1 MPHTLRHWLLA
12 LAIALLTAC
21 SEDTDDAEAGS
32 NDFTLSVMSDRI
44 AAYGQ
49 TINLVASADS
59 TAIDSWS
66 WEYLGAEDILIYE
79 PDAAQAWFVAPSDGD
94 VELDFR
100 VRACQQAN
108 CQSQQTT
115 ISVRD
120 VAIVS
125 LSSSTTELA
134 EPDGELSI
142 TLEINQRQSSEVNL
156 SLDYSGT
163 ASNGKNFSAPTSLSL
178 PANSWSTTF
187 TIAVIDDQIDSADSN
202 VSVVVA
208 ASEQVSWSAEAVTFT
223 IVDDDHTPLISS
235 SPVHT
240 AYSDSLDTGYT
251 VVGYDA
257 DADSNLSFA
266 ISGGADANFFS
277 LDATSLAISFRS
289 SPVLDPPQDANADNT
304 YQLTLSVSDGANISY
319 GDLNINLVRAP
330 SSSAQDATSSTSQAP
345 SPLPLT
351 FTPLSADA
359 VAINWQLDSSADWYA
374 LYRRHCPTAQC
385 ENIDW
390 QLRAQNL
397 VNSHVDAVAAGS
409 IYQYKVHSYS
419 GARAQRW
426 SLDSN
431 YYAPTQA
438 LNDSGARTAA
448 GQQDCPEL
456 SPAHDCSSGRDHLAR
471 QGNLAKQG
479 SGDQGFDFSQH
490 QHCLIDHTTGLH
502 WQRHSNDQPAQRLAL
517 DASAWQAA
525 IAAANAQALCGHQ
538 DWRVPRATELLSL
551 VDFGGQSMQE
561 NWFTDDL
568 APPYWSSDNHAQGGA
583 AYLVSATGI
592 TISDA
597 AADQHS
603 LRLVRSEPT
612 AAAPSLQLEDGSVV
626 DTRSGLNWQACA
638 YGQNYHSVE
647 GCSGAA
653 QLLTWQQAAS
663 MVEVLNQLNGDN
675 WRIPN
680 SKELLSLFDPSS
692 NAIAADILPHAP
704 QANYWSST
712 PSADHLWVWQQLS
725 PNSTLPSPAL
735 KTHPQQH
742 PNTLLLVR

>member
-1 MPHTLRHWLLA
+1 MPHTIRHWLLA
-12 LAIALLTAC
+12 LAVALLTAC
-21 SEDTDDAEAGS
+21 SEDTDEPEAGS

-59 TAIDSWS
+59 NAIDSWS

-100 VRACQQAN
+100 VQACQQSS
-108 CQSQQTT
+108 CQSQQTSV
-115 ISVRD
+115 SVRD

-125 LSSSTTELA
+125 LSSSAAELA
-134 EPDGELSI
+134 EPDGELPI

-156 SLDYSGT
+156 SLAYTGT
-163 ASNGKNFSAPTSLSL
+163 ASNGEHFSAPASLSL

-187 TIAVIDDQIDSADSN
+187 TIAVIDDQLDSADSN

-240 AYSDSLDTGYT
+240 AYTNSLDTGYT

-568 APPYWSSDNHAQGGA
+568 APPYWSSDNHAQGA
-583 AYLVSATGI
+583 AYLVSAAGI
-592 TISDA
+592 TTSNA
-597 AADQHS
+597 TEDQHS
-603 LRLVRSEPT
+603 LRLVRSEPIAT
-612 AAAPSLQLEDGSVV
+612 APSLQLEDGSVI
-626 DTRSGLNWQACA
+626 DTRTGLNWQACA

-663 MVEVLNQLNGDN
+663 LVEVLNQLHGDN

-680 SKELLSLFDPSS
+680 AKELLSLFDPSS

-725 PNSTLPSPAL
+725 PKSILH
-735 KTHPQQH
+735 THPQQH

>member
-21 SEDTDDAEAGS
+21 SEDTDEPEAGS

-163 ASNGKNFSAPTSLSL
+163 ASNGEHFSAPASLSL

-187 TIAVIDDQIDSADSN
+187 TIAVIDDQLDSADSN

-208 ASEQVSWSAEAVTFT
+208 ASEQVSWSDEAVTFT
-223 IVDDDHTPLISS
+223 IIDDDHTPLISS

-240 AYSDSLDTGYT
+240 AYTNSLDTGYT
-251 VVGYDA
+251 VIGYDA

-289 SPVLDPPQDANADNT
+289 LPVLDPPQDANADNT
-304 YQLTLSVSDGANISY
+304 YQLTLSVSDGANTSY

-345 SPLPLT
+345 SPLPLSL
-351 FTPLSADA
+351 TPLSADS
-359 VAINWQLDSSADWYA
+359 VAINWQLDQSADWYA

-419 GARAQRW
+419 GAEAQRW

-438 LNDSGARTAA
+438 LNDSGARTAT
-448 GQQDCPEL
+448 GQQNCPEL
-456 SPAHDCSSGRDHLAR
+456 SPAQDCSSGRDHLAS

-490 QHCLIDHTTGLH
+490 QHCLVDHTTGLH
-502 WQRHSNDQPAQRLAL
+502 WQRHSDHQPAQRLAL
-517 DASAWQAA
+517 DPSAWQAA
-525 IAAANAQALCGHQ
+525 VAAANAQALCGHQ
-538 DWRVPRATELLSL
+538 DWRVPGATELLSL
-551 VDFGGQSMQE
+551 VDFGNQSMQE

-568 APPYWSSDNHAQGGA
+568 APPYWSSDNHAQGA
-583 AYLVSATGI
+583 AYLVSARGI
-592 TISDA
+592 TTSSTD
-597 AADQHS
+597 DQHS

-612 AAAPSLQLEDGSVV
+612 DTAPSFQLEDGSVV
-626 DTRSGLNWQACA
+626 DTRTGLNWQACA
-638 YGQNYHSVE
+638 YGQNYHSAE

-653 QLLTWQQAAS
+653 QPLTWQQAAS
-663 MVEVLNQLNGDN
+663 LVEVLNQLHGDN

-680 SKELLSLFDPSS
+680 AKELLSLFDPGS
-692 NAIAADILPHAP
+692 NTIDANVLPHAP
-704 QANYWSST
+704 QANYWTST
-712 PSADHLWVWQQLS
+712 PSNDHLWVWQQLS
-725 PNSTLPSPAL
+725 PSPAL
-735 KTHPQQH
+735 KTHPLQH

>member
-1 MPHTLRHWLLA
+1 MPHTIRHWLLA

-21 SEDTDDAEAGS
+21 SEDTDEPEAGS

-66 WEYLGAEDILIYE
+66 WEYLGAEDILIHD

-100 VRACQQAN
+100 VRACQQSN
-108 CQSQQTT
+108 CQSQQTAV
-115 ISVRD
+115 SVRD

-125 LSSSTTELA
+125 LSSSATELA
-134 EPDGELSI
+134 EPDGELAI

-163 ASNGKNFSAPTSLSL
+163 ASNGEHFSAPASLSL

-187 TIAVIDDQIDSADSN
+187 TIAVIDDQLDSADSN

-240 AYSDSLDTGYT
+240 AYSNSLDTGYT

-257 DADSNLSFA
+257 DADSDLSFA

-289 SPVLDPPQDANADNT
+289 LPVLDPPQDANADNT
-304 YQLTLSVSDGANISY
+304 YQLTLSVSDGANTSY

-345 SPLPLT
+345 SPLPLSL
-351 FTPLSADA
+351 TPLSADS

-374 LYRRHCPTAQC
+374 LYRRHCPAAEC
-385 ENIDW
+385 GNIDW

-397 VNSHVDAVAAGS
+397 VNSHVDSVTPGA

-419 GARAQRW
+419 GAKAQRW

-456 SPAHDCSSGRDHLAR
+456 SPAQDCSSGRDHLAR

-479 SGDQGFDFSQH
+479 IGDQGFDFSQH

-502 WQRHSNDQPAQRLAL
+502 WQRHSDDQPAQRLAL
-517 DASAWQAA
+517 DPSAWQAA
-525 IAAANAQALCGHQ
+525 VAAANAQALCGHQ
-538 DWRVPRATELLSL
+538 DWRVPGATELLSL
-551 VDFGGQSMQE
+551 VDFGNQSMQE

-568 APPYWSSDNHAQGGA
+568 APPYWSSDNHAQGA
-583 AYLVSATGI
+583 AYLVSAAGI
-592 TISDA
+592 TTSNA
-597 AADQHS
+597 TEDQHS
-603 LRLVRSEPT
+603 LRLVRSEPIAT
-612 AAAPSLQLEDGSVV
+612 APSFQLEDGSVV
-626 DTRSGLNWQACA
+626 DTRTGLNWQACA
-638 YGQNYHSVE
+638 YGQNYHSAE

-663 MVEVLNQLNGDN
+663 LVEVLNQLNGDN

-680 SKELLSLFDPSS
+680 AKELLSLFDPSS
-692 NAIAADILPHAP
+692 NAIATDILPHAP
-704 QANYWSST
+704 QANYWTST
-712 PSADHLWVWQQLS
+712 PSTDHLWVWQQLD
-725 PNSTLPSPAL
+725 PSPAL
-735 KTHPQQH
+735 KTHPPQH

>member
-21 SEDTDDAEAGS
+21 SEDTDEPEAGS

-108 CQSQQTT
+108 CQSQQTS

-125 LSSSTTELA
+125 LSSSAAELA
-134 EPDGELSI
+134 EPDGELPI

-156 SLDYSGT
+156 SLAYTGT
-163 ASNGKNFSAPTSLSL
+163 ASNGEHFSAPASLSL

-187 TIAVIDDQIDSADSN
+187 TIAVIDDQLDSADSN

-208 ASEQVSWSAEAVTFT
+208 ASEQVSWSDEAVTFT
-223 IVDDDHTPLISS
+223 IIDDDHTPLISS

-240 AYSDSLDTGYT
+240 AYTDSLDTGYT

-277 LDATSLAISFRS
+277 LDATSLAISFKS

-304 YQLTLSVSDGANISY
+304 YQLTLSVSDGANTSY

-345 SPLPLT
+345 SPLPLSL
-351 FTPLSADA
+351 TPLSADA

-374 LYRRHCPTAQC
+374 LYRRHCPAAQC

-397 VNSHVDAVAAGS
+397 VNSHVDAIAAGA

-456 SPAHDCSSGRDHLAR
+456 SPAQDCSSGRDHLAR

-479 SGDQGFDFSQH
+479 IGDQGFDFSQH
-490 QHCLIDHTTGLH
+490 QHCLVDHTTGLH

-517 DASAWQAA
+517 DPSAWQAA
-525 IAAANAQALCGHQ
+525 VAAANAQALCGHQ
-538 DWRVPRATELLSL
+538 NWRVPRATELLSL

-568 APPYWSSDNHAQGGA
+568 APPYWSSDNHAQGA
-583 AYLVSATGI
+583 AYLVSAAGI
-592 TISDA
+592 TTSNA
-597 AADQHS
+597 TEDQHS

-638 YGQNYHSVE
+638 YGQSYHSAE

-653 QLLTWQQAAS
+653 QPLTWQQAAS
-663 MVEVLNQLNGDN
+663 LVEVINQLHGDN

-680 SKELLSLFDPSS
+680 AKELLSLFDPSS
-692 NAIAADILPHAP
+692 NGIDADILPHAP

-712 PSADHLWVWQQLS
+712 PNADHLWVWQQLS
-725 PNSTLPSPAL
+725 PKSILH
-735 KTHPQQH
+735 THPQQH

>member
-1 MPHTLRHWLLA
+1 MPHTIRHWLLA
-12 LAIALLTAC
+12 LAVALLTAC
-21 SEDTDDAEAGS
+21 SEDTDEPEAGS

-59 TAIDSWS
+59 NAIDSWS
-66 WEYLGAEDILIYE
+66 WEYLGAEDILIHD

-94 VELDFR
+94 VELDFS
-100 VRACQQAN
+100 VRACQQSN
-108 CQSQQTT
+108 CQSQQTSV
-115 ISVRD
+115 SVRD

-125 LSSSTTELA
+125 LSSSATELA
-134 EPDGELSI
+134 EPDGELPI

-156 SLDYSGT
+156 SLAYTGT
-163 ASNGKNFSAPTSLSL
+163 ASNGEHFSAPASLSL

-187 TIAVIDDQIDSADSN
+187 TIAVIDDQLDSADSN

-208 ASEQVSWSAEAVTFT
+208 ASEQVSWSDEAVTFT
-223 IVDDDHTPLISS
+223 IINDDHTPLISS

-266 ISGGADANFFS
+266 ISGGADASFFS
-277 LDATSLAISFRS
+277 LDATSDAISFKS

-304 YQLTLSVSDGANISY
+304 YQLTLSVSDGANTSY

-330 SSSAQDATSSTSQAP
+330 SSSAQDATSTSQAP
-345 SPLPLT
+345 SPLPLSL
-351 FTPLSADA
+351 TPLSADA

-374 LYRRHCPTAQC
+374 LYRRHCPTAEC

-397 VNSHVDAVAAGS
+397 VNSHVDPVTAGA

-419 GARAQRW
+419 GAKAQRW

-448 GQQDCPEL
+448 DQQDCPEL
-456 SPAHDCSSGRDHLAR
+456 SPAQDCSSGRDHLAR
-471 QGNLAKQG
+471 SGNLAKQG

-502 WQRHSNDQPAQRLAL
+502 WQRHSDDQPAQRLAL
-517 DASAWQAA
+517 DPSAWQAA
-525 IAAANAQALCGHQ
+525 VAAANAQALCGHQ
-538 DWRVPRATELLSL
+538 DWRVPGATELLSL
-551 VDFGGQSMQE
+551 VDFGNQSMQE

-568 APPYWSSDNHAQGGA
+568 APPYWSSDNHAQGA
-583 AYLVSATGI
+583 AYLVSARGI
-592 TISDA
+592 TTSSTD
-597 AADQHS
+597 DQHS

-612 AAAPSLQLEDGSVV
+612 DTAPSFQLEDGSVV
-626 DTRSGLNWQACA
+626 DTRTGLNWQACA
-638 YGQNYHSVE
+638 YGQNYHSAE

-653 QLLTWQQAAS
+653 QALTWQQAAS
-663 MVEVLNQLNGDN
+663 LVEVLNQLNGDN

-692 NAIAADILPHAP
+692 NAIDTNVLPHSP
-704 QANYWSST
+704 QANYWTST
-712 PSADHLWVWQQLS
+712 PSTDHIWVWQQLD
-725 PNSTLPSPAL
+725 PSPAL
-735 KTHPQQH
+735 KTHPPQH

>member
-1 MPHTLRHWLLA
+1 MPHTIRHWLLA
-12 LAIALLTAC
+12 LTVVLITAC
-21 SEDTDDAEAGS
+21 FNNLGDSESS
-32 NDFTLSVMSDRI
+32 NDFNLSVMSDRI

-59 TAIDSWS
+59 NAIESWS

-79 PDAAQAWFVAPSDGD
+79 SDTDQAWFVAPSDGD
-94 VELDFR
+94 VELDFS
-100 VRACQQAN
+100 VRACQQSN

-115 ISVRD
+115 VSVRD
-120 VAIVS
+120 VPIVS
-125 LSSSTTELA
+125 LSSSATELA
-134 EPDGELSI
+134 EPDGELAI
-142 TLEINQRQSSEVNL
+142 TLEINERLANEASID
-156 SLDYSGT
+156 LDYSGA
-163 ASNGKNFSAPTSLSL
+163 ASNGEHFSAPTSLSF
-178 PANSWSTTF
+178 PANSWTTTF
-187 TIAVIDDQIDSADSN
+187 TILAIDDPIDSADSN
-202 VSVVVA
+202 VSAFVA
-208 ASEQVSWSAEAVTFT
+208 SSEQVSWSDDIVTFT
-223 IVDDDHTPLISS
+223 VVDGDHTPIISS
-235 SPVHT
+235 LPVHT
-240 AYSDSLDTGYT
+240 AYTGSLDTGY
-251 VVGYDA
+251 VVAGYDA
-257 DADSNLSFA
+257 DDDDLNFA
-266 ISGGADANFFS
+266 MSGADASFFS
-277 LDATSLAISFRS
+277 LDASGLAISFRS
-289 SPVLDPPQDANADNT
+289 APVLDPAQDANADNT
-304 YQLTLSVSDGANISY
+304 YELKLSVSDGANISY
-319 GDLNINLVRAP
+319 GDLNINLV
-330 SSSAQDATSSTSQAP
+330 QATVSSTSATSQDPSLNHSP
-345 SPLPLT
+345 SPQALL

-374 LYRRHCPTAQC
+374 LYRRHCPAAEC

-397 VNSHVDAVAAGS
+397 VNSHVDSVTPGA

-419 GARAQRW
+419 GAKAQRW

-438 LNDSGARTAA
+438 LNDSGARTAT

-456 SPAHDCSSGRDHLAR
+456 SPAQDCSSGRDHLAS

-490 QHCLIDHTTGLH
+490 QHCLVDHTTGLH
-502 WQRHSNDQPAQRLAL
+502 WQRHSDHQPAQRLAL
-517 DASAWQAA
+517 DPSAWQAA
-525 IAAANAQALCGHQ
+525 VAAANAQALCGHQ

-568 APPYWSSDNHAQGGA
+568 APPYWSSDNNAQGA
-583 AYLVSATGI
+583 AYLVSARGI
-592 TISDA
+592 TTSSTD
-597 AADQHS
+597 DQHS
-603 LRLVRSEPT
+603 LRLVRSETT

-626 DTRSGLNWQACA
+626 DTHTGLNWQACA
-638 YGQNYHSVE
+638 YGQSYHSAE

-653 QLLTWQQAAS
+653 QPLTWQQAAS
-663 MVEVLNQLNGDN
+663 LVEVLNQLHGDN

-680 SKELLSLFDPSS
+680 AKELLSLFDPSS
-692 NAIAADILPHAP
+692 NAIDADILPHAA
-704 QANYWSST
+704 QANYWTST
-712 PSADHLWVWQQLS
+712 PSTDHLWVWQQLS